1 MRTSILFNLSRR
13 CFLNAPRRRF
23 ALLQPLLRQPSTLSR
38 FSPWSRLR
46 APPAGP
52 RGRIIL
58 FSLLTPA
65 AFVQLSE
72 ADTDDGKTAE
82 EHMLAASRE
91 EISKEVPDNI
101 HGVRRVVRYLVF
113 FFDQWIYEPI
123 ATGFR
128 FLHLFVLFMPVIISV
143 PIVWVGRRQRDR
155 HDERSGTL
163 WWFGFLVNAMERA
176 GPAFIKVLSF
186 HNPVSWLF

>member
-1 MRTSILFNLSRR
+1 MRTSILFNLSRQ
-13 CFLNAPRRRF
+13 CFHNAPRRRI
-23 ALLQPLLRQPSTLSR
+23 ALLQPLFRQRSTLSR
-38 FSPWSRLR
+38 FSPWSRFR

-82 EHMLAASRE
+82 EHMLAASRD

-113 FFDQWIYEPI
+113 FLDQWIYEPI

-128 FLHLFVLFMPVIISV
+128 FLHLFVIFMPVIIFV
-143 PIVWVGRRQRDR
+143 PVVWVGRRQRDR

-186 HNPVSWLF
+186 YNPVSWLF